1 MTATPFRDLLDS
13 PGVQEVCRLDG
24 RVGVMAYHGG
34 SLEHLSDV
42 IADEV
47 AQRCGAS
54 FYAVLQP
61 DDLQWHIPSH
71 HVSPQQSPVL
81 REFVEHVDV
90 VVTIH
95 GYGRHDMWTTILL
108 GGRHR
113 EFAEHV
119 ATHLRPALPDYTI
132 ETDIDSMPRELRGLH
147 DDNPVNLPRLHGV
160 QIELPPRVR
169 GTSPIWKDWTGPG
182 HVPHTVALIDAL
194 AAAIDAWSL

>member
-34 SLEHLSDV
+34 SLEHLTDV

-90 VVTIH
+90 VV
-95 GYGRHDMWTTILL
+95 
-108 GGRHR
+108 
-113 EFAEHV
+113 
-119 ATHLRPALPDYTI
+119 
-132 ETDIDSMPRELRGLH
+132 
-147 DDNPVNLPRLHGV
+147 
-160 QIELPPRVR
+160 
-169 GTSPIWKDWTGPG
+169 K
-182 HVPHTVALIDAL
+182 
-194 AAAIDAWSL
+194 